1 MSCTDRLRAAVVLAV
16 AVAAGHAQAALGE
29 PATSVAAEQAQLHA
43 ARRQTFGPQVQ
54 VHTLQWA
61 DGSQVRQ
68 YAGPDG
74 RIYAVAWNTR
84 GKPQLSLLLGSHYDR
99 YVAAV
104 RAAQRARPGVRH
116 AGQWQ
121 DGELVVEAVAHGTVF
136 SGRAYLSTMIPPGQG
151 RDAIR

>member
-1 MSCTDRLRAAVVLAV
+1 MSFTDRLRTAAAV
-16 AVAAGHAQAALGE
+16 AVALAASSAHAALGE
-29 PATSVAAEQAQLHA
+29 PAASVTVEQAQLHA

-84 GKPQLSLLLGSHYDR
+84 GKPQLALLLGSHYDR

-104 RAAQRARPGVRH
+104 RAAQRARPGIQH
-116 AGQWQ
+116 AGQWP

-136 SGRAYLSTMIPPGQG
+136 SGRAYLSTMIPAGQG